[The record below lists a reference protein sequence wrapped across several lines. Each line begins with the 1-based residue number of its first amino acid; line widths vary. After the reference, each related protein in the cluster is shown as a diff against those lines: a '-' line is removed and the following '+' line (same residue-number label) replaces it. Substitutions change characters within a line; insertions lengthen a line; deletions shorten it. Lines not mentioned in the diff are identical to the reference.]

1 MQREA
6 PALNSQGFLYNYINL
21 LNMKT
26 TSIIERYE
34 LTEIMQEIKYLVQ
47 QTIRE
52 TLAQNQRNRVLQDL
66 MNKKYVTQS
75 NALRYLSDVGI
86 KRGRFER
93 MLKEGVIRCRDKE
106 ETGARY
112 SSVRIYSADI
122 YMVLEKY

>member
-1 MQREA
+1 
-6 PALNSQGFLYNYINL
+6 
-21 LNMKT
+21 MKT